1 MHPAAI
7 PTPRWTTGA
16 ILAAAALFG
25 FAVLTNIATVL
36 NNAYDSGAT
45 FYDST
50 IFQTI
55 IWRSGLALK
64 LPRSF
69 GGRSFL
75 HIHLS
80 PINYLPNA
88 LSYLMPVDRMTWF
101 GLTYGILDGLLLLA
115 VFACLYSL
123 FGARVLLTFAGTTLF
138 YCSGLI
144 TVGQFEPHQPL
155 TDKFLERGRFP
166 YRYRVIGTKLRI
178 ASRQPPEQ
186 LPAFAGLLETTQRP

>member
-1 MHPAAI
+1 
-7 PTPRWTTGA
+7 
-16 ILAAAALFG
+16 
-25 FAVLTNIATVL
+25 
-36 NNAYDSGAT
+36 
-45 FYDST
+45 
-50 IFQTI
+50 
-55 IWRSGLALK
+55 
-64 LPRSF
+64 
-69 GGRSFL
+69 
-75 HIHLS
+75 
-80 PINYLPNA
+80 
-88 LSYLMPVDRMTWF
+88 MTWF

-166 YRYRVIGTKLRI
+166 YRYRVIGTKLWI

>member
-1 MHPAAI
+1 M
-7 PTPRWTTGA
+7 
-16 ILAAAALFG
+16 
-25 FAVLTNIATVL
+25 
-36 NNAYDSGAT
+36 
-45 FYDST
+45 
-50 IFQTI
+50 
-55 IWRSGLALK
+55 K

-88 LSYLMPVDRMTWF
+88 LSYLIPIDRMTWF

-123 FGARVLLTFAGTTLF
+123 FGARVLLTFAGTMLF

-144 TVGQFEPHQPL
+144 TVGQFEPHQEYASALFMVGFFVAWALDRWPWAVAMLLLNATVREDCGALLAFPL
-155 TDKFLERGRFP
+155 FLLAVWYLVVRAPHRRDARHDPLVRTGADFRAAFGRGHRRQASVFP
-166 YRYRVIGTKLRI
+166 
-178 ASRQPPEQ
+178 S
-186 LPAFAGLLETTQRP
+186 F